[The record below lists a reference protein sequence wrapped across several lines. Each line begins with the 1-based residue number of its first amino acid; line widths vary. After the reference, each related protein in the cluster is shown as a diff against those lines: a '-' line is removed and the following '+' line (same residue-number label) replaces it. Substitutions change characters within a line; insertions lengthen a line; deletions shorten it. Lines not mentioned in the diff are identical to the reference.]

1 METNKVTHKMT
12 GPEAPWK
19 TSLGNSSKLLLS
31 LRFLGMELEKE

>member
-1 METNKVTHKMT
+1 MKTDEVTHKTT

-19 TSLGNSSKLLLS
+19 TSSGNSSKLLLS